1 MANIEA
7 FRKII
12 REEVRK
18 VFQEEL
24 AGILKEAVMEKRPH
38 NSIVESSRP
47 KKPIIPGTLNTR
59 PFKPVT
65 APNLGVGNPLNS
77 LLAETAQHMASDDYQ
92 NLSFNSNDAQGFGF
106 MQSAEAPVV
115 DSVTDMM
122 ATARPSSNLDAIQ
135 INAVPDYTQL
145 MSKLRANGDI

>member
-24 AGILKEAVMEKRPH
+24 AGILKEAVMEKR
-38 NSIVESSRP
+38 SLSTITEDRRP
-47 KKPIIPGTLNTR
+47 KKPIIPGTLNTK
-59 PFKPVT
+59 PFKPIM

-77 LLAETAQHMASDDYQ
+77 LLAETAHHMASDDYQ
-92 NLSFNSNDAQGFGF
+92 NLSFTSNDAPGFGF
-106 MQSAEAPVV
+106 MQSTETPVV
-115 DSVTDMM
+115 DTITDMM